1 MKRVL
6 LIDDDQDARQALRM
20 VLESQGLECAEVFN
34 GSAALEWLE
43 QQRADL
49 IVTDNKMPVLTGME
63 FIERIAQSPHQ
74 SRPPIILLSG
84 NLNDKDKSRAQSAGA
99 YAVLDKPCNFSEFL
113 SAVTLALEPQA

>member
-6 LIDDDQDARQALRM
+6 LIDDNQDARQALRI

-34 GSAALEWLE
+34 GSAALEWLKKE
-43 QQRADL
+43 RADL

-63 FIERIAQSPHQ
+63 FIERLAASPNP

-84 NLNDKDKSRAQSAGA
+84 NLNDQDKTRAQSAGA
-99 YAVLDKPCNFSEFL
+99 YAVLDKPCNFREFL